1 MQNICLKY
9 PKNKAPQKAK
19 KTHIAFQNLQAAVF
33 VAQKK
38 SATHLLQILNLV
50 LIVSRP
56 VVKAAH
62 SGQTALPIGGARPRQ
77 TSARCF
83 AAGLWPSAVRR
94 RIVGLA
100 PDKQCRKRQ
109 RGKDYSQELFH
120 KQQTTRPSFRPF
132 CLLQQGQDTIRKRRL
147 LLCVPTSRFRR

>member
-19 KTHIAFQNLQAAVF
+19 KNAYCFSKSASRRLRGA
-33 VAQKK
+33 KK
-38 SATHLLQILNLV
+38 SATLLLQILILV

-132 CLLQQGQDTIRKRRL
+132 CLLQQEQGTIRKRRL